1 MDAKATNAEQ
11 LKSDAQSPS
20 QHKADQ
26 LIEQLVNVRQEQL
39 DMLMEIN
46 RGISDIVEL
55 LKDIKEKLSVSK
67 KPAENLN

>member
-1 MDAKATNAEQ
+1 
-11 LKSDAQSPS
+11 
-20 QHKADQ
+20 
-26 LIEQLVNVRQEQL
+26 
-39 DMLMEIN
+39 MLMEIN